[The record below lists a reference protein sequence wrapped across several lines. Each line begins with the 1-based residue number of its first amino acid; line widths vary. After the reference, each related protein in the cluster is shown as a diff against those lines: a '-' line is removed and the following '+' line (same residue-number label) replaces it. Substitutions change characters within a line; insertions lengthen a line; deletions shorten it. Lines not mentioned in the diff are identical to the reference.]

1 MGDGPAFP
9 GGANQVYKRDS
20 VYYGGVQRP
29 FETDRA
35 GVSVEGK
42 LTFTLIGCL
51 EVLITCLE
59 VLIRLLEECLYSIGT
74 GWWYCRAICHV
85 PYALCHSE
93 WYKRTLSVR
102 DYNAIL
108 TQLFRFLSSTL
119 YFKG

>member
-51 EVLITCLE
+51 EVLI
-59 VLIRLLEECLYSIGT
+59 RLFEECLNSICSD
-74 GWWYCRAICHV
+74 WWYCRAIFHV
-85 PYALCHSE
+85 PCALCHSE
-93 WYKRTLSVR
+93 WYKLTLLVR
-102 DYNAIL
+102 AYNA
-108 TQLFRFLSSTL
+108 F
-119 YFKG
+119 